1 MGYETLANIPSMSLS
16 ENWAA
21 RIPTKLETRKLFIKM
36 ANLGI
41 WGVTEKMEYFWFQ
54 WVCSKRSLWKP
65 IICRSCSGGFCHGF
79 KPISTN
85 FVRKSP
91 LYILYILYY
100 CYYIYIYPMLP
111 HLEPHDPAVSSNFTT
126 KKVHFHNNITF
137 WKTKNGV
144 SEDRVTQN
152 PMIQNII

>member
-36 ANLGI
+36 AILGI

-100 CYYIYIYPMLP
+100 CYYIYISHAAPFGTPRSSCIIKFHHQKSPLP
-111 HLEPHDPAVSSNFTT
+111 
-126 KKVHFHNNITF
+126 
-137 WKTKNGV
+137 
-144 SEDRVTQN
+144 
-152 PMIQNII
+152 

>member
-100 CYYIYIYPMLP
+100 CYYIYIYIPCCPIWNPTIQLYHQISP
-111 HLEPHDPAVSSNFTT
+111 PKKSTSITT
-126 KKVHFHNNITF
+126 SPFGRQ
-137 WKTKNGV
+137 KTVCLKIG
-144 SEDRVTQN
+144 
-152 PMIQNII
+152 